1 MVDARGSS
9 VNARLQD
16 RAIAHAIYFQ
26 RLKTQTVRDI
36 VGFMNRRVIPE
47 MERTVATR
55 LAAGERLSAS
65 VTARLEIV
73 RDGLRGVAFAGFEE
87 SRLRLSDALER
98 IAEYEAQWQAAT
110 ANRILPAIDVAYE
123 LPSPATLRALVETQP
138 FEGRVLKDWWGGV
151 AADAQVRIDDV
162 VREGVASGRTTP
174 EIMAR
179 ITGDEGV
186 GDAPFRALRRNAEA
200 VVRTATQE
208 VSTAA
213 RMETYRE
220 NDDLVKGWQFVATLD
235 ARTTLICASE
245 DGKVY
250 PVGEGRPPPLH
261 FGCRSTTVP
270 VMKSFAE
277 LGFAGI
283 DVPAGSRASMDG
295 EVAEKTT
302 YDEWLRGQPR
312 AVQDEAL
319 GPERAALF
327 RGGLKIERFV
337 DAGLRPL
344 TLDELRAL
352 EAS

>member
-26 RLKTQTVRDI
+26 RLKTGTVRDI
-36 VGFMNRRVIPE
+36 VGFLNAAVLPE
-47 MERTVATR
+47 LEREIALR
-55 LAAGERLSAS
+55 LAAGEALSAS
-65 VTARLEIV
+65 ETARLEAV
-73 RDGLRGVAFAGFEE
+73 RDAVRTIAFAGFAEA
-87 SRLRLSDALER
+87 RRRIVDALEE
-98 IAEYEAQWQAAT
+98 IAVYEAEWQVAT
-110 ANRILPAIDVAYE
+110 VARILPPLNISFDA
-123 LPSPATLRALVETQP
+123 PSPATLRALVETRP
-138 FEGRVLKDWWGGV
+138 FEGKVLGEWWSGV
-151 AADAQVRIDDV
+151 AADAQVRIDSV
-162 VREGVASGRTTP
+162 VREGIASGRTTGQ
-174 EIMAR
+174 IVAR

>member
-26 RLKTQTVRDI
+26 RLKTGTVRDI
-36 VGFMNRRVIPE
+36 VGFLNAAVLPE
-47 MERTVATR
+47 LEREIALR
-55 LAAGERLSAS
+55 LAAGEALSAS
-65 VTARLEIV
+65 ETARLEAV
-73 RDGLRGVAFAGFEE
+73 RDAVRTIAFAGFAEA
-87 SRLRLSDALER
+87 RRRIVDALEE
-98 IAEYEAQWQAAT
+98 IAVYEAEWQVAT
-110 ANRILPAIDVAYE
+110 VARILPPLNISFDA
-123 LPSPATLRALVETQP
+123 PSPATLRALVETRP
-138 FEGRVLKDWWGGV
+138 FEGKVLGEWWSGV
-151 AADAQVRIDDV
+151 AADAQVRIDSV
-162 VREGVASGRTTP
+162 VREGIASGRTTGQ
-174 EIMAR
+174 IVAR

-186 GDAPFRALRRNAEA
+186 GDAPFRALRRNTEA

-213 RMETYRE
+213 RMETFRE
-220 NDDLVKGWQFVATLD
+220 NDDLVKGWRFVATLD
-235 ARTTLICASE
+235 SRTTLTCASQ
-245 DGKVY
+245 DGKVFAI
-250 PVGEGRPPPLH
+250 GEGPQPPLH
-261 FGCRSTTVP
+261 FGCRSTTVA
-270 VMKSFAE
+270 VLKSFAE
-277 LGFAGI
+277 LGIPLRELPPAQRSSLDGS
-283 DVPAGSRASMDG
+283 VPA
-295 EVAEKTT
+295 KTT

-344 TLDELRAL
+344 TLDELRAI